1 MAQVLQKIY
10 QTGQVIGL
18 SGKIHKL
25 RDAIDPEE
33 GKFLTEILRKDASI
47 VNTLEIGCACG
58 ISSLT
63 ICEVLKDRP
72 GASHTIIDP
81 NQSTEWDGIG
91 IRNLR
96 EAGMNFFKLIEEK
109 SELALPKLLE
119 IKEKAF
125 DLVFVDGWHT
135 FDHTLLDCF
144 YATRLL
150 RSGGLLVVDDTHMVA
165 VKRVMDFLKT
175 YPCYEEYGFVKA
187 GSTQPLKR
195 AIKDGVKTLLSLI
208 PHRVWV
214 YLFGYHFYQRI
225 FEAPRMV
232 ALKKVAE
239 DKRAWN
245 WHNDNF

>member
-1 MAQVLQKIY
+1 MVQALQKIY
-10 QTGQVIGL
+10 ETGQVTGA
-18 SGKIHKL
+18 SGKVHEL
-25 RDAIDPEE
+25 RDAIDPRES
-33 GKFLTEILRKDASI
+33 KFLTGILRQDSSI
-47 VNTLEIGCACG
+47 SKTLEIGCACG
-58 ISSLT
+58 MSSLT
-63 ICEVLKDRP
+63 ICEALKGRP
-72 GASHTIIDP
+72 NASHTIIDP

-96 EAGMNFFKLIEEK
+96 EAGINFFKLIEEK

-119 IKEKAF
+119 KKEKAF
-125 DLVFVDGWHT
+125 DLIFVDGWHT

-150 RSGGLLVVDDTHMVA
+150 RPGGILVVDDTHLAA

-195 AIKDGVKTLLSLI
+195 AIKDIVKPLLSPI
-208 PHRVWV
+208 PRRIWV
-214 YLFGYHFYQRI
+214 NLFGNRFYQKA
-225 FEAPRMV
+225 FEDPRMV
-232 ALKKVAE
+232 ALKKVVE

-245 WHNDNF
+245 WHDDNF